1 MLSSETLAKNIE
13 LSRQGDKAAY
23 AEVVRHYQSL
33 VSGITYNM
41 TGDFHKSEDLAQETF
56 LIAWNKLGE
65 LSHTSNI
72 TGWFC
77 TIARN
82 LAHRSFRKKQET
94 PAETLDERPS
104 QQPDPAD
111 ELLRKERSEL
121 IWSAIGEIDEK
132 YRETLILYYRG
143 GESVRAISEATG
155 VSEES
160 VRQRLVRARKS
171 LKSRLET
178 LIGDVLSETAPGE
191 TFTLAV
197 LATLP
202 GIAMLSTAA
211 EAATATGAVAT
222 GTAGTATTGKAAG
235 IAAFWTVLGPLAYF
249 LGMFS
254 FAWTTMWASVRNSPT
269 LGSRRFRVYNLFF
282 GVLVF
287 IPFCFLL
294 GGAAGVWATYIPK
307 IAEAQGIPLSGAFS
321 QILMITLLS
330 GLVPQIYVRRN
341 LRLFKQVVLHDLGLA
356 GFPGEL
362 YSISDIVQVFHR
374 SIIASML
381 FLETL
386 FGLAIVLPATDE
398 SANLLYLGCAFGI
411 FALFCLLWFGFY
423 LFGQQLIRI
432 CRTKEEFLAAS
443 PLVND
448 PFGIALGKTLISPGS
463 IENLKQAGP
472 MGYVAKFTLVA
483 LTLAAVWFLTVFI
496 DWSRRPI
503 PTGIC
508 VALGV
513 LFLWWYSRIMKRS
526 ANISKK
532 SLNNSLFFLADA
544 VLITL
549 IGVFQSPEGAL
560 VSFYS
565 DAITGQTR
573 GVHSAFMSIC
583 MLCGACYF
591 LMGIFCFIQYR
602 FRLAGSDDVKCKING
617 KEFDETRLQ
626 EAIARYTPEETGE
639 RISDESLKLSK
650 KWCAVF
656 AAYGIIILAVF
667 WLVAMFPEKIIGQT
681 ALRMKY
687 VRNHN
692 YTALIA
698 LEPNNPIFYYERGC
712 REFNPEKALADFD
725 AAIRLNPNYVEAYV
739 KRAETYKDWDVRKA
753 NGFVMAEPGMTP
765 RLEKALADCN
775 KAIELDPKN
784 DKAWTVRADVYVH
797 LGDFD
802 AAIADADQ
810 AIHLKNVGD
819 NYVRRA
825 VVYASKNDYAQA
837 VADCTTAIRLQEEQA
852 AVYGAENT
860 EIHRTFAD
868 LAKPMYWLRAG
879 FYDKLGEK
887 EKAAADRA
895 KAK

>member
-94 PAETLDERPS
+94 PTETLDEQPS
-104 QQPDPAD
+104 QQPDPAN
-111 ELLRKERSEL
+111 ELLRKEQSEL

-143 GESVRAISEATG
+143 GESVRAISEVTG

-178 LIGDVLSETAPGE
+178 LICDVLSETAPGE

-211 EAATATGAVAT
+211 EAATATGVVA
-222 GTAGTATTGKAAG
+222 TATTGPATTGPALG
-235 IAAFWTVLGPLAYF
+235 LATLWMVLGPLAYF

-254 FAWTTMWASVRNSPT
+254 LAWTTTWARVRNAPT
-269 LGSRRFRVYNLFF
+269 LNSRRLRVYNIFWGTMVFF
-282 GVLVF
+282 PFIFIFSGTLGV
-287 IPFCFLL
+287 
-294 GGAAGVWATYIPK
+294 GVSYIPK
-307 IAEAQGIPLSGAFS
+307 IAESLGIRLSGSFLHIIIVAF
-321 QILMITLLS
+321 LA
-330 GLVPQIYVRRN
+330 GLFPQLFVRRN
-341 LRLFKQVVLHDLGLA
+341 LFLFKQAVLQDLGL
-356 GFPGEL
+356 PGHEVKS
-362 YSISDIVQVFHR
+362 YSVSDIVHVFHR
-374 SIIASML
+374 SIVVNML
-381 FLETL
+381 MLETL
-386 FGLAIVLPATDE
+386 LGFTLVLPATDG
-398 SANLLYLGCAFGI
+398 SAGPIFIGCTFGFFAF
-411 FALFCLLWFGFY
+411 LCLVWFGFY
-423 LFGQQLIRI
+423 LFGQELIRL
-432 CRTKEEFLAAS
+432 CRTKETFLAS
-443 PLVND
+443 PPLIDD
-448 PFGIALGKTLISPGS
+448 PFGVALGKTLINPGS
-463 IENLKQAGP
+463 IQNMKQAGS
-472 MGYVAKFTLVA
+472 MGYVAKFA
-483 LTLAAVWFLTVFI
+483 LIALAVGAVWLVSVFV
-496 DWSRRPI
+496 DWNRRPI

-508 VALGV
+508 VALLV
-513 LFLWWYSRIMKRS
+513 LQVWCYTRIMKWAETIKRK
-526 ANISKK
+526 A
-532 SLNNSLFFLADA
+532 LCNSILFPGSA
-544 VLITL
+544 VLVFL
-549 IGVFQSPEGAL
+549 LGVFQSPEGTFAAFCSEA
-560 VSFYS
+560 V
-565 DAITGQTR
+565 TGQTGFR
-573 GVHSAFMSIC
+573 STFLSMC
-583 MLCGACYF
+583 MFLGTIYF
-591 LMGIFCFIQYR
+591 LIGLMCFVQYL
-602 FRLAGSDDVKCKING
+602 FRSDDAQRKKN
-617 KEFDETRLQ
+617 ETDFDETRLQ

-639 RISDESLKLSK
+639 RISDDSMKLSK
-650 KWCAVF
+650 KWYAVF

-667 WLVAMFPEKIIGQT
+667 WLVAMFPEKILGQT
-681 ALRMKY
+681 ALRMNY
-687 VRNHN
+687 VRNNN

-712 REFNPEKALADFD
+712 REFDPEKALADFD
-725 AAIRLNPNYVEAYV
+725 AAIRLNPNYTEAYI
-739 KRAETYKDWDVRKA
+739 KRAETYKDWEVRKA

-765 RLEKALADCN
+765 RLKKALADCN
-775 KAIELDPKN
+775 KAIELDPTN
-784 DKAWTVRADVYVH
+784 DKAWTVRADVYVRI
-797 LGDFD
+797 GDFD
-802 AAIADADQ
+802 AAIADMNQ
-810 AIHLKNVGD
+810 AIHLKNVSD
-819 NYVRRA
+819 NYLSRA
-825 VVYASKNDYAQA
+825 IVYASKNDYAQA

-852 AVYGAENT
+852 AHYGAENA
-860 EIHRTFAD
+860 EIYRDFAD
-868 LAKPMYWLRAG
+868 LAKPIYRLRAD

-887 EKAAADRA
+887 EKAASDRA